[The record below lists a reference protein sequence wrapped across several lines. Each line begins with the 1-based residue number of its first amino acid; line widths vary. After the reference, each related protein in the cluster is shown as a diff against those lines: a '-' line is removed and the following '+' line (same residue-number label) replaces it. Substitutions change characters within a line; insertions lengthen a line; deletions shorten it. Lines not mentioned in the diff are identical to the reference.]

1 MDVYGE
7 LLNYYANNYKKLLFY
22 KEIQLPNRNY
32 CKLYTYD
39 YDNEIDYFAK
49 TFNMYLPFYADSYG
63 MLKYYRVDEDF
74 LIEKSKKIW
83 KNDIKRKDVNTS
95 GVFGE
100 LLLDFYTRIVCSKK
114 ILACYASKG
123 IYRDKLEFKGID
135 CIGCSLNNDKLE
147 VILSEAKFVK
157 TLSSAKSDLISD
169 INGEHGHLNSKIIN
183 SYCCFAMKKSDSMD
197 RTYSE
202 SIIECLNKINI
213 RIVQN
218 DEQFNDIMNDLDYS
232 FKFVYFAIYK
242 SDYKQP
248 NEVENYYKDIIDT
261 FNKTIGLTTIKNYSI
276 EIVFIPTN
284 NDSVLLKNNMVKLY
298 G

>member
-1 MDVYGE
+1 MDAYGE
-7 LLNYYANNYKKLLFY
+7 LLNYYTENYKKLLFY
-22 KEIQLPNRNY
+22 KEIQLSNRNY

-39 YDNEIDYFAK
+39 YNNEIVYFTK

-63 MLKYYRVDEDF
+63 MLKYYKVEEEF
-74 LIEKSKKIW
+74 LIEKSKILW

-147 VILSEAKFVK
+147 IVLSEAKFVS
-157 TLSSAKSDLISD
+157 TLSAAKSDLISD
-169 INGEHGHLNSKIIN
+169 INGEHGHLNSEIIN
-183 SYCCFAMKKSDSMD
+183 SYCGFAMKKSDSME

-202 SIIECLNKINI
+202 GIIECLNKINLI
-213 RIVQN
+213 IAQKN
-218 DEQFNDIMNDLDYS
+218 EQFIDIMNDLDYS
-232 FKFVYFAIYK
+232 FKFVYFAIFQSNYRK
-242 SDYKQP
+242 PDEIEK
-248 NEVENYYKDIIDT
+248 YYKDIIDT
-261 FNKTIGLTTIKNYSI
+261 FDKTIGLTTIKNYSI
-276 EIVFIPTN
+276 EIVFIPTT

>member
-7 LLNYYANNYKKLLFY
+7 LLNYYTKNYKKLLFY
-22 KEIQLPNRNY
+22 KEIQLSNRNY

-39 YDNEIDYFAK
+39 YNNEIVYFTK

-63 MLKYYRVDEDF
+63 MLKYYKVEEEF
-74 LIEKSKKIW
+74 LIEKSKILW

-147 VILSEAKFVK
+147 IVLSEAKFVS
-157 TLSSAKSDLISD
+157 TLSAAKSDLISD
-169 INGEHGHLNSKIIN
+169 INGEHGHLNSEIIN
-183 SYCCFAMKKSDSMD
+183 SYCGFAMKKSDSME

-202 SIIECLNKINI
+202 GIIECLNKINLI
-213 RIVQN
+213 IAQKN
-218 DEQFNDIMNDLDYS
+218 EQFIDIMNDLDYS
-232 FKFVYFAIYK
+232 FKFVYFAIFQSNYRK
-242 SDYKQP
+242 PDEIEK
-248 NEVENYYKDIIDT
+248 YYKDIIDT
-261 FNKTIGLTTIKNYSI
+261 FDKTIGLTTIKNYSI
-276 EIVFIPTN
+276 EIVFIPTT